1 MAKKSKVNQTRRMAP
16 AGSKPTGKA
25 AVSKSSA
32 RRPNNGRPASMH
44 AARNPHKSVEPEVNV
59 LAVRIVA
66 GVFALLCAAGV
77 VVALLISKVAMNTGT
92 VITMALVGI
101 WIAFCIFA
109 AVQPQVVVGW
119 VKRLG
124 KS

>member
-1 MAKKSKVNQTRRMAP
+1 
-16 AGSKPTGKA
+16 
-25 AVSKSSA
+25 
-32 RRPNNGRPASMH
+32 MH

-77 VVALLISKVAMNTGT
+77 IVALLISKVAMNTGRSSPG
-92 VITMALVGI
+92 AGGNLDR
-101 WIAFCIFA
+101 FCIFA
-109 AVQPQVVVGW
+109 RCSRRCGGMVQ
-119 VKRLG
+119 RLC